1 MSVVPFRWRGHR
13 LDILEQRD
21 LPARVRWIS
30 CRTADDVARA
40 IRDMSIRG
48 APAIGCAAAFGLAL
62 AARGPHGAPR
72 ARLEAA
78 RRRLA
83 ATRPTAVNLFW
94 ALDRMARRWA
104 PPGGDLAARLEKEA
118 RAIAAE
124 DLAACRSIGERGAA
138 LLPRGA
144 VVLTHCNAGALATAG
159 HGTALGI
166 VRSAHAQGKIRRVF
180 VDETRPYLQGARLT
194 AWELSREKIPYEIVT
209 DNAAAH
215 LLKTEKIDAVIVG
228 ADRIA
233 RNGDTANKIG
243 TYGLALLARHHGVP
257 FYVAAPT
264 STLDRRRARG
274 EDIPIEERSPAE
286 VLTWAGRRL
295 APAGARARHPAFDV
309 TPAALLTALVTEAG
323 VYRPPFRFRFK

>member
-1 MSVVPFRWRGHR
+1 MGVVPFRWRGNR

-21 LPARVRWIS
+21 LPARVRWIP
-30 CRTADDVARA
+30 CRTVDDVARA

-48 APAIGCAAAFGLAL
+48 APAIGCAAAFGIAL
-62 AARGPHGAPR
+62 AARDKNGLAPR
-72 ARLEAA
+72 HLETA

-83 ATRPTAVNLFW
+83 VTRPTAVNLFW
-94 ALDRMARRWA
+94 SLERMARVA
-104 PPGGDLAARLEKEA
+104 AAGGDDLAARLEKEA

-124 DLAACRSIGERGAA
+124 DLASCRRIGEHGAS
-138 LLPRGA
+138 LLPRRA

-166 VRSAHAQGKIRRVF
+166 VRSAHAKGKIHRVF

-194 AWELSREKIPYEIVT
+194 AWELSRERIPYDIVT

-215 LLKTEKIDAVIVG
+215 LFKTEKIDAVIVG
-228 ADRIA
+228 ADRVA

-264 STLDRRRARG
+264 STLDRRCAHG
-274 EDIPIEERSPAE
+274 GDIPIEERAPEE
-286 VLTWAGRRL
+286 VLTLAGRRL

-309 TPAALLTALVTEAG
+309 TPARWITALVTEAG
-323 VYRPPFRFRFK
+323 IFRPPFRFK